1 LTTGDR
7 RKGAAFPVAR
17 FPISKLFSRN
27 KEKFMKTVTYSV
39 PNISCMHCVHTI
51 QTELA
56 DVQGVQS
63 VKADQAGKNVE
74 IVFDAPASE
83 ESLKALLAEIN
94 YPVAA

>member
-1 LTTGDR
+1 
-7 RKGAAFPVAR
+7 
-17 FPISKLFSRN
+17 
-27 KEKFMKTVTYSV
+27 MKTVNYSV

-56 DVQGVQS
+56 DMQGVQS
-63 VKADQAGKNVE
+63 VKADQTSKMVE

-83 ESLKALLAEIN
+83 EKIKTLLAEIN